1 MNYHKF
7 KYHGA
12 PFWAM
17 KMLNKE
23 PWYVDFCNIVSPL
36 LNRARTPQVRLQAWQ
51 SGVKFSQASGSN
63 LLEMIGDEVW
73 IIIPDTPETTM
84 LILKQ

>member
-7 KYHGA
+7 RYHGA

-23 PWYVDFCNIVSPL
+23 PWYADFCNIVSPL
-36 LNRARTPQVRLQAWQ
+36 LWQARTPGTKIQAWHL
-51 SGVKFSQASGSN
+51 GVKFSQASGSN
-63 LLEMIGDEVW
+63 LLAMIDDELW
-73 IIIPDTPETTM
+73 IIIPDTPRTTM